1 MLPPAAPRSP
11 PRRTPPLQIQHK
23 EPIMSATRND
33 LPDNTRKAMIA
44 LLNARLVDAIDLRLS
59 LKQAH
64 WNVKGPNF
72 IALHELFDQIH
83 GRVGTFVDDVAER
96 AVALGGLATGTTQAV
111 ALGTQLRAYPGE
123 ISDERDHVAA
133 VADRLA
139 SFGKLARA
147 AIDAADEAGDKNTA
161 DLFTG
166 VSRQI
171 DKDLWLTE
179 AHLH

>member
-1 MLPPAAPRSP
+1 
-11 PRRTPPLQIQHK
+11 
-23 EPIMSATRND
+23 MSATRND

-72 IALHELFDQIH
+72 IALHELFDQIQ
-83 GRVGTFVDDVAER
+83 GRVAVVVDDLAER
-96 AVALGGLATGTTQAV
+96 AVALGGLANGTTQAV
-111 ALGTQLRAYPGE
+111 GLGTQLKAYPGE
-123 ISDERDHVAA
+123 ITAEREHVVA
-133 VADRLA
+133 VSDRLA

-147 AIDAADEAGDKNTA
+147 AIDAADEAGDKDTA

-171 DKDLWLTE
+171 DKDLWFVE